1 MQISR
6 ERKIEEA
13 VRRMKTLGV
22 IDDAI
27 SQFQKDGIVMVSE
40 PPFGALYTIDEEQK
54 KLVEEFENEHNAV
67 VYMVVKCYSTI
78 GKMDSFLY
86 VSDYEDEWE
95 MEAVWFVVEDEE
107 TETNNPDMSDGYIM
121 SYTHNYD
128 APECSEFG
136 EIRVRQSFGG
146 LLRTA

>member
-13 VRRMKTLGV
+13 VRRMKTLGI

-27 SQFQKDGIVMVSE
+27 SQFQKDGTVMVSE

-54 KLVEEFENEHNAV
+54 KLVEEFEKEHNAV
-67 VYMVVKCYSTI
+67 VYMVVKCYSAI

-86 VSDYEDEWE
+86 VSDYEEEWE
-95 MEAVWFVVEDEE
+95 MDNSDV
-107 TETNNPDMSDGYIM
+107 SDGYPTT
-121 SYTHNYD
+121 YTHNYD
-128 APECSEFG
+128 APYCSEFG
-136 EIRVRQSFGG
+136 AIGVRQSLGG

>member
-13 VRRMKTLGV
+13 VRRMKTLGI

-27 SQFQKDGIVMVSE
+27 SQFQKDGTVMVSE

-54 KLVEEFENEHNAV
+54 KLVEEFEKEHNAV

-107 TETNNPDMSDGYIM
+107 TETNNSDMSDGYIM

-136 EIRVRQSFGG
+136 EIGVRQSFGG

>member
-13 VRRMKTLGV
+13 VRRMKTLGI

-27 SQFQKDGIVMVSE
+27 SQFQKDGTVMVSE

-54 KLVEEFENEHNAV
+54 KLVEEFEREHNAV

-107 TETNNPDMSDGYIM
+107 TETNNSDMSDGYIM

-136 EIRVRQSFGG
+136 EIGVRQSFGG

>member
-13 VRRMKTLGV
+13 VRRMKTLGI

-54 KLVEEFENEHNAV
+54 KLVEDFEKEHNAV

-86 VSDYEDEWE
+86 VSDYEEEWE
-95 MEAVWFVVEDEE
+95 MDNSDV
-107 TETNNPDMSDGYIM
+107 SDGYPM
-121 SYTHNYD
+121 TYTHNYD
-128 APECSEFG
+128 APHCSEFG
-136 EIRVRQSFGG
+136 AIGVRQSFGG